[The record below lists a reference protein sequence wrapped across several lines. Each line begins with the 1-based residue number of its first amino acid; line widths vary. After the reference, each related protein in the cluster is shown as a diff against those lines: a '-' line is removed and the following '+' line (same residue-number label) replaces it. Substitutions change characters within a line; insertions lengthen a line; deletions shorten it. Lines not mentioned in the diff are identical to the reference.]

1 MMKKNVRKL
10 VIAAICVLLGFSGGV
25 WGDEFRVLPERIDGV
40 NPGDMMKE
48 YLNNKATA
56 LLENWKAEYE
66 KLKTAEEISQYQKR
80 MRELFIKSIGGL
92 PERTALNA
100 EVVGEIKRNGYR
112 VEKVLFE
119 SQPNHH
125 IAALMYLPES
135 EEFKRPYPA
144 VFFPCGHSR
153 NGKANEGYQ
162 KACALMALN
171 GLAVLTYDPI
181 GQGERIFAL
190 ELFENHSTWNPVT
203 GHTMIG
209 VGSILLGRNAARF
222 EVHNN
227 IRALDYLQSRDDID
241 GERIGCA
248 GNSGGGTSTAYLMAI
263 DERVK
268 AAAPSCYLTNWES
281 LLAKSGPQDAEH
293 NIFGQISNGMVYA
306 DYVMMAAPR
315 AVLMCCSTKD
325 YYDIVGAWETFRYGK
340 RLYSRMGYGD
350 NLNLNENDDRHG
362 YFQPVRETATRWMTR
377 WLRGKDERVIEPE
390 IEILSDE
397 EIVCSP
403 GGMIMNIEGERS
415 TYDLNRDYE
424 KELAKRRRELWA
436 TKSREEM
443 LNKVRELCG
452 IRSIEELAEPIVE
465 HVGSIERS
473 GYSIKKLVI
482 KPEKGI
488 WLPGLMFVPG
498 GGTSKGAVLYL
509 NENGKAT
516 DTVEGGVIEKL
527 MSEGKV
533 VLAVDIRGIG
543 ETMRSGR
550 SWTSKHFGA
559 NGQDFFRAYLMGRSF
574 VGMRAEDILVCGR
587 FLQKE
592 SNCGVEMVAVG
603 NVGIPALHA
612 AAVEGE
618 LFDSVKLSR
627 SLVNWRNII
636 ERGISQNQLVNTVH
650 GALTVYDLDDLRL
663 VTAEKTRITGAVD
676 ALGKP
681 ADY

>member
-1 MMKKNVRKL
+1 MKNSLRSLIITVTFILLLSSAGVR
-10 VIAAICVLLGFSGGV
+10 
-25 WGDEFRVLPERIDGV
+25 GDELKVLPERIDGV
-40 NPGDMMKE
+40 SPGDMMKE
-48 YLNNKATA
+48 YLNNKATV
-56 LLENWKAEYE
+56 LLENWKVEYE
-66 KLKTAEEISQYQKR
+66 KLKTAEEILLYQKR
-80 MRELFIKSIGGL
+80 MRKLFIESIGGL

-100 EVVGEIKRNGYR
+100 EVVGEIKRKGYR
-112 VEKVLFE
+112 IEKILYE

-181 GQGERIFAL
+181 SQGERIFAL

-209 VGSILLGRNAARF
+209 LGSILLGRNAARF

-248 GNSGGGTSTAYLMAI
+248 GNSGGGTSTAYLMAL

-268 AAAPSCYLTNWES
+268 AAAPSCYLTNWKS

-377 WLRGKDERVIEPE
+377 WLRGKDERVVEPE

-415 TYDLNRDYE
+415 TYDLNRDCE
-424 KELAKRRRELWA
+424 RQLAKRRSCLLYTSPSPRDLS
-436 TKSREEM
+436 TSRM
-443 LNKVRELCG
+443 P
-452 IRSIEELAEPIVE
+452 SSA
-465 HVGSIERS
+465 
-473 GYSIKKLVI
+473 
-482 KPEKGI
+482 
-488 WLPGLMFVPG
+488 
-498 GGTSKGAVLYL
+498 
-509 NENGKAT
+509 
-516 DTVEGGVIEKL
+516 
-527 MSEGKV
+527 
-533 VLAVDIRGIG
+533 
-543 ETMRSGR
+543 
-550 SWTSKHFGA
+550 
-559 NGQDFFRAYLMGRSF
+559 
-574 VGMRAEDILVCGR
+574 
-587 FLQKE
+587 
-592 SNCGVEMVAVG
+592 
-603 NVGIPALHA
+603 
-612 AAVEGE
+612 
-618 LFDSVKLSR
+618 
-627 SLVNWRNII
+627 
-636 ERGISQNQLVNTVH
+636 
-650 GALTVYDLDDLRL
+650 
-663 VTAEKTRITGAVD
+663 
-676 ALGKP
+676 
-681 ADY
+681 

>member
-1 MMKKNVRKL
+1 MNNNSRNL
-10 VIAAICVLLGFSGGV
+10 IITVIFILLGFSGGAR
-25 WGDEFRVLPERIDGV
+25 GDEFRVLPERIDGV
-40 NPGDMMKE
+40 SPGDMMKE
-48 YLNNKATA
+48 YLNNKAAA

-66 KLKTAEEISQYQKR
+66 KLKTAEEISSYQKR
-80 MRELFIKSIGGL
+80 MRELFIESIGGL

-144 VFFPCGHSR
+144 VFFPCGHSP
-153 NGKANEGYQ
+153 NGKAYEAYQ

-181 GQGERIFAL
+181 GQGERIYAL
-190 ELFENHSTWNPVT
+190 QLFENHSNWNPVT

-248 GNSGGGTSTAYLMAI
+248 GNSGGGTSTAYLMAL

-293 NIFGQISNGMVYA
+293 NIFGQLANGMVYS

-340 RLYSRMGYGD
+340 RLYSRMGYAD
-350 NLNLNENDDRHG
+350 NVNLHEHDDRHG
-362 YFQPVRETATRWMTR
+362 YFQAVRETTTRWMTR
-377 WLRGKDERVIEPE
+377 WLRGKDERVVEPE

-403 GGMIMNIEGERS
+403 GGMVMNIKGERS

-424 KELAKRRRELWA
+424 KQLAKHRSNLWA
-436 TKSREEM
+436 TRGREEM

-452 IRSIEELAEPIVE
+452 IRRIEELPEPVIE
-465 HVGSIERS
+465 QAGSIERG
-473 GYSIKKLVI
+473 GYSIKKLII

-488 WLPGLMFVPG
+488 WLAALMFVPE
-498 GGTSKGAVLYL
+498 GTSSKSAVLYL
-509 NENGKAT
+509 NENGKAA
-516 DTVEGGVIEKL
+516 DAGEGGPIEKL

-550 SWTSKHFGA
+550 SWTTKHFGA
-559 NGQDFFRAYLMGRSF
+559 NGQDFFRAYLMGKSF

-592 SNCGVEMVAVG
+592 SNCSVEMVAIG
-603 NVGIPALHA
+603 NVGVPGLHA
-612 AAVEGE
+612 AALEPE

-636 ERGISQNQLVNTVH
+636 ESEISQNQLVNTVH
-650 GALTVYDLDDLRL
+650 GALTVYDLDNLRE
-663 VTAEKTRITGAVD
+663 VIAEKIRFIEPVN
-676 ALGKP
+676 ALGVSV
-681 ADY
+681 D